1 MRVLIT
7 GANGQLG
14 LALQQSLRAHEVTA
28 LGHPDLDITD
38 AKAVL
43 NAVTSSRPNVVAHAA
58 AWTDTAGCERDLG
71 RALLV
76 NGEGTRNVADACRE
90 AGAALLYV
98 SSNEVFDGEKGA
110 PYDEDDEPSAVNA
123 YGRSKLAGEV
133 AVRETLDQHYIV
145 RTSWVYG
152 PGRVSF
158 PEKILNAAAEQ
169 QKRLCVVTDEI
180 ASPTWTND
188 LAEAIT
194 LLIQTAEFGVYHL
207 AGEGECS
214 RKEWAE
220 EVLRL
225 AGVDGPVEATTQAA
239 FDLPFRKP
247 VRSTLANNRA
257 SALGVA
263 LRPWRDALANHM
275 RLVAEARAGASA

>member
-7 GANGQLG
+7 GADGQLG
-14 LALQQSLRAHEVTA
+14 RALQQSLRAYEVTA
-28 LGHPDLDITD
+28 LGHSDLDITD
-38 AKAVL
+38 AAAVR
-43 NAVTSSRPNVVAHAA
+43 NAVTSARPDVIIHAA
-58 AWTDTAGCERDLG
+58 AWTDTAACERDPV

-76 NGEGTRNVADACRE
+76 NGEGARNAAEACRE

-110 PYDEDDEPSAVNA
+110 PYGEDDEPNPINA
-123 YGRSKLAGEV
+123 YGRSKLAGEA
-133 AVRETLDQHYIV
+133 AVREVLGQHYIV

-169 QKRLCVVTDEI
+169 QKVRVVTDEI

-194 LLIQTAEFGVYHL
+194 LLIQPGKFGVYHL

-220 EVLRL
+220 AVLRL
-225 AGVDGPVEATTQAA
+225 AGVDVPVEATTQAT

-257 SALGVA
+257 SALGVT
-263 LRPWRDALANHM
+263 LRPWREALADHM
-275 RLVAEARAGASA
+275 RFVTAARTGASA

>member
-1 MRVLIT
+1 
-7 GANGQLG
+7 
-14 LALQQSLRAHEVTA
+14 
-28 LGHPDLDITD
+28 
-38 AKAVL
+38 
-43 NAVTSSRPNVVAHAA
+43 
-58 AWTDTAGCERDLG
+58 
-71 RALLV
+71 V
-76 NGEGTRNVADACRE
+76 NGEGARNVAGACRE
-90 AGAALLYV
+90 ISAALLYV

-110 PYDEDDEPSAVNA
+110 PYGEDDEPNPINA

-158 PEKILNAAAEQ
+158 PEKILSAAAEQ
-169 QKRLCVVTDEI
+169 QKMRVVTDEI

-194 LLIQTAEFGVYHL
+194 LLMQMGASGVYHL

-214 RKEWAE
+214 RKEWAQ

-225 AGVDGPVEATTQAA
+225 AGVDVPIEATTQAA

-257 SALGVA
+257 SALGVT
-263 LRPWRDALANHM
+263 LRPWRDALADHM
-275 RLVAEARAGASA
+275 RLVAEAKAGASA

>member
-14 LALQQSLRAHEVTA
+14 RALQQCLHAHEVTA

-38 AKAVL
+38 AAAVGKAI
-43 NAVTSSRPNVVAHAA
+43 TSARPEIVIHAA
-58 AWTDTAGCERDLG
+58 AWTDTAGCERDPE

-76 NGEGTRNVADACRE
+76 NGQGTRNIAEACRE
-90 AGAALLYV
+90 AGSALLYV

-110 PYDEDDEPSAVNA
+110 PYDEDDAPNPINA

-133 AVRETLDQHYIV
+133 AVRETLGQHYIV

-158 PEKILNAAAEQ
+158 PEKILSAAAEQ
-169 QKRLCVVTDEI
+169 QKIRVVTDEI

-194 LLIQTAEFGVYHL
+194 LLIQTGEFGVYHL

-225 AGVDGPVEATTQAA
+225 AGVNVPVEATTQAA
-239 FDLPFRKP
+239 FELPVRKP
-247 VRSTLANNRA
+247 VRSTLANNRGA
-257 SALGVA
+257 ALRVA
-263 LRPWRDALANHM
+263 LRPWRDALADHM
-275 RLVAEARAGASA
+275 RLVAETRAGASA

>member
-14 LALQQSLRAHEVTA
+14 RALQQCLHAHEVTA

-38 AKAVL
+38 AAAVGKAIIS
-43 NAVTSSRPNVVAHAA
+43 ARPEIVIHAA
-58 AWTDTAGCERDLG
+58 AWTDTAGCERDPS

-76 NGEGTRNVADACRE
+76 NGQGTRNIAEVCRE

-110 PYDEDDEPSAVNA
+110 PYDEDDAPNPINA

-133 AVRETLDQHYIV
+133 AVHETLGQHYIV

-158 PEKILNAAAEQ
+158 PEKILSAAAEQ
-169 QKRLCVVTDEI
+169 QKIRAVTDEI
-180 ASPTWTND
+180 ASPTWTNN

-194 LLIQTAEFGVYHL
+194 LLIQTNEFGVYHL

-214 RKEWAE
+214 RKEWAA

-225 AGVDGPVEATTQAA
+225 ANVDVAVEATTQAA
-239 FDLPFRKP
+239 FELPVRKP
-247 VRSTLANNRA
+247 VRSTLANNRGA
-257 SALGVA
+257 ALRVA
-263 LRPWRDALANHM
+263 LRPWRDALADHM
-275 RLVAEARAGASA
+275 RLVAETRAGASA